1 MTPHGEV
8 PVSHGRIRKGLT
20 YTTALIVVAGL
31 LNALPASA
39 LAFNPRPE
47 VEDVPSVEGSA
58 LVSAAIAQ
66 DDAVAEAEVTKPEK
80 VDWPEGASVDVDL
93 AGDRARTFAV
103 QEESPVT
110 VTALTGEEFA
120 DWEVPEH
127 WEEFAPEPEDLGPD
141 SEAEETPEPAAP
153 NTGEEEGPR
162 GEPDTD
168 SPTWGENGDGDAE
181 PSPSADPSPTR
192 DENRREPTAPDG
204 AEPDLDP
211 TLDPEPVEAVQVEV
225 LDRETT
231 EEAGVNGLLVHV
243 TRTDDSASLAPVRMD
258 VDYSDFAAAFGG
270 DYASRLR
277 VVELDP
283 CVLDDSCADDDTVAF
298 DSPELLDND
307 TTEQNLS
314 AVVTAAPAQGA
325 LFAMAAAPAGGNGD
339 YGATDLAASSSWN
352 VNAQAGDFSW
362 SYGFPVAP
370 APSQLIP
377 SLGVSYSSG
386 GVDGR
391 IATSNN
397 QTSWIGDGFAYAP
410 GAIERRYAACV
421 DSGHDTG
428 DLCWNT
434 DNVTLS
440 MSGHSGAL
448 VKHDDG
454 SYRLSNDDG
463 TKVERLTGATNGAH
477 EGEYWKVTTPDG
489 TQYFF
494 GRNRLPGWS
503 SGDPETK
510 SAQTMPVYAAESGQ
524 PCYDSTFADS
534 WCQQAYKWNL
544 DHVVDV
550 HGNVMTFYYNAETN
564 HYGRNLTGTA
574 TPYVRAANIA
584 RIEYG
589 LRSDDVYAT
598 APARVVFS
606 TSERCLP
613 TESFDCAADK
623 RTDGDAEHWP
633 DVPLDLDCTSGTSCT
648 GRHTPTFWST
658 KKLDAITTQIRQDG
672 EYTKVD
678 TWALEHSFPESGD
691 GTGPT
696 LWLDSI
702 EHTGHVGGTE
712 TLPKVTF
719 AGTQMP
725 NRVDATDDD
734 IAPMLRWRITSIYTE
749 TGGHLDITY
758 SEPECEPG
766 NTPKPHE
773 NTKRCYPVKWTPE
786 GGVELTDWF
795 HKYVVTE
802 VNELDLV
809 TDQPAMT
816 TGYDYVGTPAWRYTE
831 ADGMVKDKY
840 RTWGDWRGY
849 DRVIVRTGRGEDP
862 ISETEYLYFQG
873 MDGDRLPDGGER
885 EVSITD
891 SQGVEHTDHKELNGT
906 LRETIVRDGAGGEV
920 ISREISTPWL
930 KKTAEVTHSWGSQ
943 SAHMIQTRRVDRF
956 AVKADGTWF
965 HTRLDN
971 TINDRG
977 AVTRVRDFGDVDVTG
992 DEKCVNTTYVHNTDK
1007 WILNLVSR
1015 SENLS
1020 VDCEQTIERPRD
1032 VVTDERVSYDGG
1044 AHGAAPTHGLPTRTE
1059 KLDTYENGSPVYQT
1073 VSQAAFDSRGNTVSE
1088 TDANGGVSTTE
1099 YSFTASGLPN
1109 GVTESNPLGHETS
1122 SVIDPARGLPLSQTD
1137 ANGRTMNMAYDPL
1150 GRLTDVWLPDRDPDT
1165 QTPTTEFDYHIRQD
1179 APTSIVTR
1187 TLNAHGGYTESY
1199 EIFDAHLRLRQ
1210 TQAPAVNDGRLITD
1224 TFHDSR
1230 GQVVKVRNTY
1240 HNEEDPSDTLFV
1252 VADDAQIPQQSE
1264 TVYDGHGRVTDVL
1277 HIAFGEE
1284 RWRTSTEYQGE
1295 RSLLTPPEGG
1305 IATASISDAHGRLVE
1320 ARTYTGGTPAGD
1332 FEAITYE
1339 YTPQGQLET
1348 VTDPEGNTWN
1358 HAYDLRGRLV
1368 ETEDPVAGTTTMT
1381 YDDLDQLVA
1390 KTDARGETLAYVYDS
1405 VGRQTE
1411 LRDDDP
1417 EGALRASWVYDT
1429 LAKGHLTSST
1439 RYVDGNAY
1447 TNRVVNYD
1455 RFYRP
1460 TATEILIPS
1469 SETGLSGRY
1478 RFTTYYNPD
1487 GSVQSQGYPAAG
1499 ALGAETMTYE
1509 YNVLG
1514 LPIKAGSRFGQY
1526 VTGTTYN
1533 NLGQLTQRSMDRDTA
1548 QSFHPTWITRHYDPT
1563 TGRMS
1568 RTSMVPQLGVT
1579 GSLADQHYAYDD
1591 AGNILN
1597 LRNEPTAAH
1606 LQSDVQCYD
1615 YDHMRRL
1622 TDVWTPDATG
1632 ESACQAAPSEDGLG
1646 GASPYW
1652 HSYTYDTLGNRTT
1665 ETRHDAV
1672 GNTVRTYTH
1681 GDAAGLRPQALTQ
1694 VEESGP
1700 AGTGLEAYDYD
1711 ASGNMTQRTTA
1722 GRDQELEWDA
1732 EGNLSSVTEEDG
1744 GVTSYVYD
1752 ADGGRLIRHAPDAST
1767 LYLSGM
1773 EVRLDKTSLIK
1784 EATRFYAFGGEG
1796 VAVRENDGTLSW
1808 LHSDHHGTGQV
1819 AVDARTGEETH
1830 RYMTVFGQDRMAEG
1844 EWPSERGFV
1853 GGTIDESTGLTQLG
1867 ARAYDASLGRFISV
1881 DPLMDLTDHQ
1891 QMHGYTYA
1899 NNNPATFEDSSGL
1912 MLCIDVCGPGGYLII
1927 PPTGN
1932 NPGGMYDY
1940 SNQQI
1945 AYHNPQTGWTPWYS
1959 KPSPASGSYQ
1969 GQASPEHQAAQRE
1982 LREAKEKLVK
1992 AATGLA
1998 QLVADEL
2005 GITAGLECFTTG
2017 NLAACGETA
2026 LNVALMFVGGLPAKI
2041 AAKYGLRWGKAVE
2054 LGRKLAELGGELVS
2068 GIKGLIKAKKKLD
2081 ALPEPTSCPIG
2092 NSFVPGT
2099 QVVMADGSPKP
2110 IEEVETGDKVLATDP
2125 ETGEQAAR
2133 TVLATIVGSGAKALV
2148 EITIDPTTERDAPEG
2163 ETLTE
2168 SVVEIDTEGAGIP
2181 GPVAVGDVVIA
2192 TDGHPFWVPELK
2204 AWVDAIDLAPGMWL
2218 QTSAG
2223 TWVQI
2228 NAIQTWSQS
2237 ATVHNLTVQGV
2248 HTYHVST
2255 GSLDVLNHNCGLSN
2269 RASDAEQAIEIQAAE
2284 RRGVSPVVLGDG
2296 AGFGGLTSALGGESK
2311 FKWVV
2316 AQGSSGS
2323 SELRVMP
2330 AEAGGGSGG
2339 WPRMEMAHTVLAGRG
2354 GSVLS
2359 AGSGS
2364 VDDLLGMVFINNA
2377 SGHFRPGDDLLG
2389 IGVGAFRRAGID
2401 VISST
2406 YKDL

>member
-1 MTPHGEV
+1 MTPHGDS
-8 PVSHGRIRKGLT
+8 PARPGRIRKGLT

-39 LAFNPRPE
+39 LAYNPRPE
-47 VEDVPSVEGSA
+47 VEDLASVAGSD
-58 LVSAAIAQ
+58 LVSEAIAQ
-66 DDAVAEAEVTKPEK
+66 DDAVAEAAVTEPES
-80 VDWPEGASVDVDL
+80 VDWPEEAVLDVDL

-110 VTALTGEEFA
+110 ITALTGEELA

-127 WEEFAPEPEDLGPD
+127 WEEFAPAPEEDEPGP
-141 SEAEETPEPAAP
+141 EAEETPEPTTP
-153 NTGEEEGPR
+153 DTGGEEGARTEPDADSPVR
-162 GEPDTD
+162 GE
-168 SPTWGENGDGDAE
+168 SGDGDAE
-181 PSPSADPSPTR
+181 PSPSADPSPSR
-192 DENRREPTAPDG
+192 EENRREPLTPDES
-204 AEPDLDP
+204 EPALDP
-211 TLDPEPVEAVQVEV
+211 TLEPEPVEAVQVEV
-225 LDRETT
+225 LDRETA
-231 EEAGVNGLLVHV
+231 EEVGVNGLLVHV

-270 DYASRLR
+270 DYASRLH

-283 CVLDDSCADDDTVAF
+283 CVLDDSCAADDTVAF
-298 DSPELLDND
+298 DSTELIDNNVG
-307 TTEQNLS
+307 EQNLS

-325 LFAMAAAPAGGNGD
+325 LFALAAAPAGGNGD
-339 YGATDLAASSSWN
+339 YGATQLSASSTWN

-362 SYGFPVAP
+362 SYGLNVPP
-370 APSQLIP
+370 APSQLTP
-377 SLGVSYSSG
+377 SLGVGYSSG
-386 GVDGR
+386 GIDGR

-410 GAIERRYAACV
+410 GAIERRYAACS
-421 DSGHDTG
+421 DAGHDTG

-448 VKHDDG
+448 IKHSDG
-454 SYRLSNDDG
+454 TYRLSNDDG

-477 EGEYWKVTTPDG
+477 QGEYWKVTTPDG

-494 GRNRLPGWS
+494 GRNRLPGWA

-510 SAQTMPVYAAESGQ
+510 SAQTMPVYSTKSGQ
-524 PCYDSTFADS
+524 PCYNSTFSQS

-544 DHVVDV
+544 DYVVDV
-550 HGNVMTFYYNAETN
+550 HGNVMTFYYTAETN
-564 HYGRNLTGTA
+564 NYGRNLTTTA

-589 LRSDDVYAT
+589 LRSSDVYAT

-613 TESFDCAADK
+613 TSSFDCAADK
-623 RTDGDAEHWP
+623 RTSGQARHWP
-633 DVPLDLDCTSGTSCT
+633 DVPLDLDCKSGTSCA

-658 KKLDAITTQIRQDG
+658 KKLDGITTQIREG
-672 EYTKVD
+672 SEYTKVD
-678 TWALEHSFPESGD
+678 TWAFEHSFPEAGD

-702 EHTGHVGGTE
+702 EHTGHVGGTA

-719 AGTQMP
+719 AGTQLP
-725 NRVDATDDD
+725 NRVDSPTDD

-766 NTPKPHE
+766 KTPQPHN

-795 HKYVVTE
+795 HKYVVTQ

-816 TGYDYVGTPAWRYTE
+816 TSYDYVGTPAWRYTE

-873 MDGDRLPDGGER
+873 MDGDKQPSGTRS
-885 EVSITD
+885 VSVTD
-891 SQGVEHTDHKELNGT
+891 SRGVSHTDHKELNGT

-943 SAHMIQTRRVDRF
+943 SAHMIQTQRVDRF
-956 AVKADGTWF
+956 AVKSDGTWF
-965 HTRLDN
+965 HTRFDN

-1015 SENLS
+1015 SETLAI
-1020 VDCEQTIERPRD
+1020 DCQQTAQRPGD
-1032 VVTDERVSYDGG
+1032 VVTDERVFYDGG
-1044 AHGAAPTHGLPTRTE
+1044 AHGAAPTRGLPTKTE
-1059 KLDTYENGSPVYQT
+1059 KLDTYTSGNPVYQT
-1073 VSQAAFDSRGNTVSE
+1073 VSQAAFDARGNTVSE
-1088 TDANGGVSTTE
+1088 TDANGGVSTTA
-1099 YSFTASGLPN
+1099 YSFTAAGLPN
-1109 GVTESNPLGHETS
+1109 GVTETNPLGHVNS

-1137 ANGRTMNMAYDPL
+1137 ANGRTMHMAYDPL
-1150 GRLTDVWLPDRDPDT
+1150 GRLTSVWLPDRRRDLD
-1165 QTPTTEFDYHIRQD
+1165 TPTAKFEYHIRQD
-1179 APTSIVTR
+1179 APTSIVTH
-1187 TLNAHGGYTESY
+1187 TLNAQGGYTTGY

-1230 GQVVKVRNTY
+1230 GQVVKVRSSY
-1240 HNEEDPSDTLFV
+1240 HNAAEPSDTLFV
-1252 VADDAQIPQQSE
+1252 VANDAHIPQQSE

-1277 HIAFGEE
+1277 HVAFGEE
-1284 RWRTSTEYQGE
+1284 RWRVSTEYRGE
-1295 RSLLTPPEGG
+1295 ISLLTPADGG

-1320 ARTYTGGTPAGD
+1320 SRTYTGGTPEGD
-1332 FEAITYE
+1332 FDAITYA
-1339 YTPQGQLET
+1339 YTPQGRLET
-1348 VTDPEGNTWN
+1348 VTDPEGNTWS
-1358 HAYDLRGRLV
+1358 HGYDLRGRLV

-1381 YDDLDQLVA
+1381 YDRLDQMVT
-1390 KTDARGETLAYVYDS
+1390 KTDARGETLAYVYDA

-1411 LRDDDP
+1411 LRDDSP
-1417 EGALRASWVYDT
+1417 QGTLRASWVYDT
-1429 LAKGHLTSST
+1429 LAKGHLTSAT
-1439 RYVDGNAY
+1439 RYADGNAY
-1447 TNRVVNYD
+1447 TNRVVTYD
-1455 RFYRP
+1455 TFYRP
-1460 TATEILIPS
+1460 TTTEVLIPS
-1469 SETGLSGRY
+1469 SEVGLAGRY
-1478 RFTTYYNPD
+1478 RFVSRYNLD
-1487 GSVQSQGYPAAG
+1487 GTLKSQTYPAAG
-1499 ALGAETMTYE
+1499 GLGQETFTYT
-1509 YNVLG
+1509 YNDLG
-1514 LPIKAGSRFGQY
+1514 LPLTAGGY
-1526 VTGTTYN
+1526 DEVVTDTVYSQ
-1533 NLGQLTQRSMDRDTA
+1533 LGELRQIELDTDQTSTHA
-1548 QSFHPTWITRHYDPT
+1548 TWITRHYDPT

-1568 RTSMVPQLGVT
+1568 ETSMVPQLGVT
-1579 GSLADQHYAYDD
+1579 GSLAHQFYAYDD

-1606 LQSDVQCYD
+1606 LQADVQCYD

-1632 ESACQAAPSEDGLG
+1632 ENACQAAPSEQNLG

-1665 ETRHDAV
+1665 ETRHDPV

-1681 GDAAGLRPQALTQ
+1681 GDAAGLRPQTLTQ
-1694 VEESGP
+1694 VQESGP
-1700 AGTGLEAYDYD
+1700 AGTALETYAYD
-1711 ASGNMTQRTTA
+1711 ASGNMTGRTTPA
-1722 GRDQELEWDA
+1722 RDQELEWDA
-1732 EGNLSSVTEEDG
+1732 EGKLASVTEEDG

-1767 LYLSGM
+1767 LYLPGM
-1773 EVRLDKTSLIK
+1773 ELRLDKTSLIK
-1784 EATRFYAFGGEG
+1784 EATRFYSFAGEG
-1796 VAVRENDGTLSW
+1796 VAVRNNDATLSW

-1819 AVDARTGEETH
+1819 AVDARTGAETH
-1830 RYMTVFGQDRMAEG
+1830 RYMTVFGQDRMAQG
-1844 EWPSERGFV
+1844 AWPSEKGFV
-1853 GGTIDESTGLTQLG
+1853 GGTVDESTGLTQLG

-1881 DPLMDLTDHQ
+1881 DPLMDVTDHQ
-1891 QMHGYTYA
+1891 QMHGYSYA

-1912 MLCIDVCGPGGYLII
+1912 MLCIDVCGPGGYLIS

-1932 NPGGMYDY
+1932 RPGSMYDY

-1945 AYHNPQTGWTPWYS
+1945 KYHSPQTGWTKWYS
-1959 KPSPASGSYQ
+1959 KPNVVSRGGGSGGSSYQ
-1969 GQASPEHQAAQRE
+1969 SQASPEHLAAQRE
-1982 LREAKEKLVK
+1982 IQEAKQKLIK

-2026 LNVALMFVGGLPAKI
+2026 LNIALMFVGGLPAKI

-2054 LGRKLAELGGELVS
+2054 LGRKIAELGGELVD
-2068 GIKGLIKAKKKLD
+2068 GIKGLIGAKKKLD

-2099 QVVMADGSPKP
+2099 RVVMADGSTKP
-2110 IEEVETGDKVLATDP
+2110 IENVEIGDEVLATDP
-2125 ETGEQAAR
+2125 ETGEQTAR

-2148 EITIDPTTERDAPEG
+2148 EITIDPTTERDAPG
-2163 ETLTE
+2163 DETVAQGAVQVDTE
-2168 SVVEIDTEGAGIP
+2168 SAGIP
-2181 GPVAVGDVVIA
+2181 GPVAAGDVIVA
-2192 TDGHPFWVPELK
+2192 TDGHPFWVPDLK

-2228 NAIQTWSQS
+2228 NAIQTWSLP

-2248 HTYHVST
+2248 HTYHVAA
-2255 GSLDVLNHNCGLSN
+2255 GSLDVLNHNCDDGGFKN
-2269 RASDAEQAIEIQAAE
+2269 PVTASEISDINE
-2284 RRGVSPVVLGDG
+2284 S
-2296 AGFGGLTSALGGESK
+2296 FGGRTLLHGSPEGTLANASRYTGFWRKSA
-2311 FKWVV
+2311 VIIRDV
-2316 AQGSSGS
+2316 
-2323 SELRVMP
+2323 
-2330 AEAGGGSGG
+2330 AGGHMFDNGNKRTAHAVVTNLMERNNIISG
-2339 WPRMEMAHTVLAGRG
+2339 PTN
-2354 GSVLS
+2354 
-2359 AGSGS
+2359 
-2364 VDDLLGMVFINNA
+2364 DDLWRVIATVSDSRKPGHTMDVDGIA
-2377 SGHFRPGDDLLG
+2377 SRLRG
-2389 IGVGAFRRAGID
+2389 
-2401 VISST
+2401 
-2406 YKDL
+2406 Y